1 MQESRESLKALLL
14 PPLAYRR
21 IIFLGVVIV
30 EGGELGLERARISIE
45 QQRKLNQCFLSAVL
59 SFGIALRRRRRLV
72 AINLVLRTLRVSL
85 SVLYKRGG
93 AAVDWLVEQNKR
105 TRQTERE
112 NGDRWM

>member
-14 PPLAYRR
+14 LPLAYRR

-59 SFGIALRRRRRLV
+59 SFGIALRRRRRRLV

-93 AAVDWLVEQNKR
+93 GRLARR
-105 TRQTERE
+105 TK
-112 NGDRWM
+112 